1 MLMPTFEMWGKLT
14 QDIVLDIVADNKAAA
29 IQQLT
34 KLSES
39 DIIKQGRV
47 RSRKDITWN
56 LDDIWTVT
64 VDNSVQ

>member
-1 MLMPTFEMWGKLT
+1 MPTFEMWGKLT
-14 QDIVLDIVADNKAAA
+14 QDIVLDIVADNKTAA

-39 DIIKQGRV
+39 DIMKQGRV

-56 LDDIWTVT
+56 LDDIWTVAI
-64 VDNSVQ
+64 DNSIQ

>member
-1 MLMPTFEMWGKLT
+1 MPTFEMWGKLT
-14 QDIVLDIVADNKAAA
+14 QDIVLDIVADNKVAA

-39 DIIKQGRV
+39 DIMKQGRV